1 MILFLWAIRLYRL
14 FFNMPQG
21 IKALMSGQ
29 ITQNNQYK
37 KIITNLIL
45 TCYNKFVIVKGEVL
59 YRIEFYEDER
69 GISSIKDFITELNAK
84 AKTDKTS
91 LKVR

>member
-1 MILFLWAIRLYRL
+1 MS
-14 FFNMPQG
+14 QG

-29 ITQNNQYK
+29 ITQKNQYK

-45 TCYNKFVIVKGEVL
+45 ICYNKFVIVKGEVL

-84 AKTDKTS
+84 AKTDKTN
-91 LKVR
+91 

>member
-1 MILFLWAIRLYRL
+1 
-14 FFNMPQG
+14 MPQG
-21 IKALMSGQ
+21 IKALMSGH
-29 ITQNNQYK
+29 ITQKNQYM

-45 TCYNKFVIVKGEVL
+45 TSYNKFVIVKGEVL

-84 AKTDKTS
+84 AKMDKKQIRP
-91 LKVR
+91 LEVR